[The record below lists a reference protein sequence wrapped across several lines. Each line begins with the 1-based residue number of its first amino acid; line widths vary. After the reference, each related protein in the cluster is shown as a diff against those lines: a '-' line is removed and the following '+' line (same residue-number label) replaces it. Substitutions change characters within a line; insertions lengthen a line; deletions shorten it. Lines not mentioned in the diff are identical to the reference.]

1 MMRDSVHL
9 SIIAN
14 KDNLSRDS
22 SLGSQGTWRPLS
34 VRNKHPERLGGY
46 PLLLGR
52 DKHRP
57 GGASGRGLTRGQ
69 SLGRGLTRGQ
79 SLGRGLT
86 WGQSLGVW
94 PGHGEALGRPGDPEK
109 VVRGVPLG
117 RDEDGLPGR

>member
-34 VRNKHPERLGGY
+34 VRNKHPERLGSC

-57 GGASGRGLTRGQ
+57 GGAS
-69 SLGRGLTRGQ
+69 
-79 SLGRGLT
+79 GRGLT

>member
-1 MMRDSVHL
+1 MMRDSVHF

-34 VRNKHPERLGGY
+34 VRNKHPERLGSC

-69 SLGRGLTRGQ
+69 SLGRGLTR
-79 SLGRGLT
+79 
-86 WGQSLGVW
+86 GQSLGVW